1 MPKKLTSSTTT
12 TATSRSKK
20 TKVITS
26 STSSSATGYSSIA
39 APEPSSSTEKES
51 TISPNVL
58 LEKIHKL
65 DPKDHITIGTIL
77 RKYPSVKLNE
87 NKGGIV
93 VNISTLPTEALEEIQ
108 KYVDYLSVQQNVLT
122 KIENETNEYKQFFQ

>member
-12 TATSRSKK
+12 TTTSRAKK

-26 STSSSATGYSSIA
+26 STATGDSSITA
-39 APEPSSSTEKES
+39 STEKGS

-65 DPKDHITIGTIL
+65 DPKDHITVGTIL

>member
-12 TATSRSKK
+12 TTTSRAKK

-26 STSSSATGYSSIA
+26 STATGDSSITA
-39 APEPSSSTEKES
+39 SSSTEKES

-65 DPKDHITIGTIL
+65 DPKDHITVGTIL

>member
-1 MPKKLTSSTTT
+1 MPKKLTSATTITTT
-12 TATSRSKK
+12 SRDKK
-20 TKVITS
+20 TKSSTEENTS
-26 STSSSATGYSSIA
+26 STT
-39 APEPSSSTEKES
+39 S

-58 LEKIHKL
+58 LQNIHKL
-65 DPKDHITIGTIL
+65 DTKYHITVGTIL

>member
-26 STSSSATGYSSIA
+26 STATGDSSII
-39 APEPSSSTEKES
+39 EPLSSTEKES

-65 DPKDHITIGTIL
+65 DPKDHITVGTIL

-108 KYVDYLSVQQNVLT
+108 KYVDYLSVQHNVLT

>member
-1 MPKKLTSSTTT
+1 MPRKLTSSTTT
-12 TATSRSKK
+12 TATTRAKK

-26 STSSSATGYSSIA
+26 SLPSSTATGDSSITA
-39 APEPSSSTEKES
+39 STEKGS

-65 DPKDHITIGTIL
+65 DPKDHITVGTIL

>member
-12 TATSRSKK
+12 TATSRAKK

-26 STSSSATGYSSIA
+26 STATGDSS
-39 APEPSSSTEKES
+39 EPLSSTEKES

-65 DPKDHITIGTIL
+65 DPKDHITVGTIL

>member
-12 TATSRSKK
+12 TATSRAKK

-26 STSSSATGYSSIA
+26 YTATSTEDSSIRA
-39 APEPSSSTEKES
+39 PSSSTEKES

-65 DPKDHITIGTIL
+65 DPKDHITVGTIL
-77 RKYPSVKLNE
+77 RKYPSVELNE

>member
-26 STSSSATGYSSIA
+26 STSTGDSSVK
-39 APEPSSSTEKES
+39 EPSKES

-122 KIENETNEYKQFFQ
+122 KIENQTNEYKQFFQ

>member
-12 TATSRSKK
+12 TATSRAKK

-26 STSSSATGYSSIA
+26 STATSTEDSSIT
-39 APEPSSSTEKES
+39 APSNGS

-65 DPKDHITIGTIL
+65 DPKDHITVGTIL

>member
-20 TKVITS
+20 AKVITS
-26 STSSSATGYSSIA
+26 SSTSTGDSSI
-39 APEPSSSTEKES
+39 PEPSKES

-122 KIENETNEYKQFFQ
+122 KIENQTNEYKQFFQ

>member
-26 STSSSATGYSSIA
+26 SSTSTGYSSIA

>member
-26 STSSSATGYSSIA
+26 SSSATGYSSIA
-39 APEPSSSTEKES
+39 AQPSLSTEKGT

>member
-1 MPKKLTSSTTT
+1 MPRKLTSSTTT
-12 TATSRSKK
+12 TSTSRAKK

-26 STSSSATGYSSIA
+26 SV
-39 APEPSSSTEKES
+39 SSSTATGDSSITAPSNGS

-65 DPKDHITIGTIL
+65 DPKDHVTVGTIL

>member
-12 TATSRSKK
+12 TATSRAKK

-26 STSSSATGYSSIA
+26 STATGDSSNT
-39 APEPSSSTEKES
+39 APSNGS

-65 DPKDHITIGTIL
+65 DPKDHITVGTIL